1 MAIKIRI
8 GKEEEAKTV
17 QLDLNAIRTLD
28 GNVLVKDHPMM
39 DIVIMPQNSKI
50 LTLAKENINS
60 DEVYEMQNSFFRFLR
75 NKGVVSEDNV
85 QGGNVYASM
94 EALYETENPYN
105 GVNPE
110 NYVLF
115 YINEYMLE
123 ERPHL
128 AFQIAYEDKWEDSVT
143 EPPADET
150 TPLGKVPQE
159 PKKGSIPPDAPYW
172 WGRGAFRVF

>member
-1 MAIKIRI
+1 MAITIRI
-8 GKEEEAKTV
+8 GKEDEVKTV
-17 QLDLNAIRTLD
+17 KLDLDAIRTLD

-39 DIVIMPQNSKI
+39 DIVLMPGKSKI

-60 DEVYEMQNSFFRFLR
+60 DEVYEAQSGFFRFLR
-75 NKGVVSEDNV
+75 SKGVVAEENI

-94 EALYETENPYN
+94 EALYESENTYKN
-105 GVNPE
+105 VNPE

-123 ERPHL
+123 ERPQL
-128 AFQIAYEDKWEDSVT
+128 AFQIAYKDKWEDSIT
-143 EPPADET
+143 EPPEDET
-150 TPLGKVPQE
+150 TALGKVPQE

-172 WGRGAFRVF
+172 WGRGAFRLF